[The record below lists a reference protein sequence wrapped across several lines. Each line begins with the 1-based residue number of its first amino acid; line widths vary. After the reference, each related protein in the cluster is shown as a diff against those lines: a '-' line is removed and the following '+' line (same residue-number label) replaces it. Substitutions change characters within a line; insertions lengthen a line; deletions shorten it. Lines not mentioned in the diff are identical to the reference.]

1 MFQALLV
8 NKIVDTAVLEV
19 SPLPTRLQIG
29 Y

>member
-8 NKIVDTAVLEV
+8 NKVVDTAVLEV
-19 SPLPTRLQIG
+19 SPLPIRLQIG